1 MDTLKRLAQI
11 KKIFIDEGHEHLVPK
26 ASTVKRV
33 SQGLEG
39 THRGLYYIWP
49 EKNFYLGLAKSLG
62 AQISFKRMD
71 THVLKLNV
79 DLRGLYCGKGDNRQI
94 KKEPYKQF
102 PAGWREGVSK
112 YVLEGSP
119 TIPIHFEKT
128 PSGRVKPVNLNFKC
142 KFKFD
147 PMNLPVLLWNLNHLK
162 PHQIKILE
170 TEIIKTIWPFCNN
183 ETYLVRKR
191 KNNVSKKQ
199 KEVPKMVRKKEKTRT
214 WWPIF

>member
-94 KKEPYKQF
+94 KKEPYKQ
-102 PAGWREGVSK
+102 
-112 YVLEGSP
+112 
-119 TIPIHFEKT
+119 
-128 PSGRVKPVNLNFKC
+128 LNR
-142 KFKFD
+142 
-147 PMNLPVLLWNLNHLK
+147 L
-162 PHQIKILE
+162 QIIA
-170 TEIIKTIWPFCNN
+170 T
-183 ETYLVRKR
+183 
-191 KNNVSKKQ
+191 
-199 KEVPKMVRKKEKTRT
+199 
-214 WWPIF
+214 